1 MALEITGTIE
11 LDGGLSTP
19 TGYARL
25 TADVND
31 AGTKMRTVTRIWTSK
46 TNYDTNVGDVVLKE
60 PLQVVF
66 DYNRQTDGDDLLL
79 VAHNN
84 IKAEL
89 EALGYSVVITEL

>member
-1 MALEITGTIE
+1 MALNITGNIE
-11 LDGGLSTP
+11 LDGGLSIS

-31 AGTKMRTVTRIWTSK
+31 AGTKLRTVTKIWTSK

-84 IKAEL
+84 IKTEL
-89 EALGYSVVITEL
+89 EGLGLSVVITDL

>member
-1 MALEITGTIE
+1 MDSPPSNFDRDWE
-11 LDGGLSTP
+11 
-19 TGYARL
+19 
-25 TADVND
+25 
-31 AGTKMRTVTRIWTSK
+31 